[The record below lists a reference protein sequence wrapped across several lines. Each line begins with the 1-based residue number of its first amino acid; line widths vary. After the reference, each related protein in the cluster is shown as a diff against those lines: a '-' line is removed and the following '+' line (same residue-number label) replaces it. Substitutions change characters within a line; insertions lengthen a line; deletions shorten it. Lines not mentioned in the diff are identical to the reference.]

1 MDKKIKTIVVILIVI
16 IVFLV
21 VTLGIV
27 VFGMKNEN
35 NSFSVGEQAT
45 SQGGVTE
52 INAEVSDAGQMIENN
67 SRVEIIPPDISEWRE
82 VSGADDAV
90 VGDDV
95 VYLLPIL
102 EAFVIDG
109 RHITEWDVDS
119 LILEH
124 GLYMSNGK
132 YQNEKESENEYEE
145 ARIEDFE
152 KSFIWNKVSA
162 KTGNR
167 YAYEFRDTFDDT
179 SGRRYYSFVTLIG
192 NLNGDNPWANEGVAK
207 YATENGI
214 LDTKSFL
221 GYLGVSDA
229 TANSII
235 DDGQKYKFPTDCP
248 GDVMIP
254 AVITCDWNGL
264 KISADELTLIYHED
278 IGRLELVYR
287 DRAFWEWGRIVE

>member
-1 MDKKIKTIVVILIVI
+1 MDKKIKSIVMVLIAI
-16 IVFLV
+16 IVFLLV
-21 VTLGIV
+21 ILGIV
-27 VFGMKNEN
+27 VLGMKNKN
-35 NSFSVGEQAT
+35 NSLSVGEQAAL
-45 SQGGVTE
+45 QGVAADVNTE
-52 INAEVSDAGQMIENN
+52 VLDGGQTIENN

-82 VSGADDAV
+82 VSGDDEAV

-102 EAFVIDG
+102 DAFVIDG
-109 RHITEWDVDS
+109 RHITEWDIDS

-124 GLYMSNGK
+124 GLYMSDGK
-132 YQNEKESENEYEE
+132 YQNEKESEDEYEE
-145 ARIEDFE
+145 ARIKEFE
-152 KSFIWNKVSA
+152 KSFVWNRVSD

-167 YAYEFRDTFDDT
+167 YAYEFRDTFDDA
-179 SGRRYYSFVTLIG
+179 SGYRYYAFVTLIG

-235 DDGQKYKFPTDCP
+235 DEGQKYKFPTDCP

-287 DRAFWEWGRIVE
+287 DRAFWEWGRIIE